1 MTWNSTHKVNKWDDH
16 GSKSDPLHNNAMS
29 TNWAKLMG
37 LLTPKILLLLA
48 TDFGGL
54 ICTGDGS
61 WIIDFSGYLE
71 LKYNI

>member
-1 MTWNSTHKVNKWDDH
+1 
-16 GSKSDPLHNNAMS
+16 
-29 TNWAKLMG
+29 MG